1 MAQINDVS
9 GSYGAAG
16 KIFLDI
22 ETVFEHL
29 ARLMRDL
36 GELPKPED
44 VKLFS
49 GASHGVAEPY
59 HAALKKATDDASLV
73 TTKMHEQLV
82 DADAAIRKA
91 VEALTAQDADAD
103 ASADLLLDALDN
115 SVQQTD
121 STIATPAG
129 TAIVD
134 SATQTNAG
142 SSI

>member
-29 ARLMRDL
+29 ARLMKDL

-49 GASHGVAEPY
+49 GASDGVAKTY
-59 HAALKKATDDASLV
+59 HAALKKAMDDASFV

-91 VEALTAQDADAD
+91 VEAITAQDADAD

-115 SVQQTD
+115 AVQQGE
-121 STIATPAG
+121 ATAVANPTTTLGTTEAPA
-129 TAIVD
+129 V
-134 SATQTNAG
+134 SAR
-142 SSI
+142 